1 MKPVA
6 VLKKKKF
13 SGAENKKRK
22 EEETAENAI
31 LSERLK
37 RFCVVSTV
45 GIHVDVFRLYYD
57 YDNRDDSTDGHRRN
71 NDWRGS
77 DG

>member
-1 MKPVA
+1 MKPVG

-37 RFCVVSTV
+37 RFCVEYCW
-45 GIHVDVFRLYYD
+45 DR
-57 YDNRDDSTDGHRRN
+57 
-71 NDWRGS
+71 
-77 DG
+77 

>member
-1 MKPVA
+1 M
-6 VLKKKKF
+6 VLKI
-13 SGAENKKRK
+13 KKRE

-45 GIHVDVFRLYYD
+45 GIDET
-57 YDNRDDSTDGHRRN
+57 STLL
-71 NDWRGS
+71 
-77 DG
+77 